1 MKISPKLNLL
11 KYLLNKLLSIIL
23 ILGLTSS
30 TFFCSKEKE
39 IESPK
44 VIDGV
49 IDLRKWNFNED
60 GIVKLDGNWEFYES
74 QLLDNSDFK
83 KLDKPKMTGYIQVPK
98 KWSDTQLNLKNS
110 DGMGYGTYR
119 LRVLIQPKVKIS
131 LKYKTIG
138 SSFNLYFNDKNLLHI
153 GKVGETKDK
162 YLPDWIPGVLEIEDI
177 ETENDLII
185 QVSNFSVRG
194 GGIWD
199 SLIIGGTSKIV
210 LRREIALSR
219 DTFFCGSLLM
229 IGLYHIANYYFRRKD
244 KSNIL
249 FGIFCLLMSLRSILI
264 EEIIIRK
271 LFPEIPWIVIANLE
285 YFTFFFAVPIFVSYI
300 RSCFPDEFNLKIY
313 KYIILSSS
321 IICFSWIIAP
331 IHIYTI
337 LLRPLQIITIFS
349 SFYVFSTALRA
360 LKNNRDGAYI
370 FSVVTFISILFVIN
384 DVLHNFKIINTGY
397 YSTIAWFFFIFTQAY
412 LLSKRASSAMSRV
425 EDLTENLERQV
436 KSRTRELSL
445 ERDNLINA
453 NMEIEKLSESRKRLS
468 MIGEMASGIVHD
480 IKNPISTIK
489 TFTDLVKNDDITEIE
504 KKEYLSYIAREI
516 DRLSDLAYDIL
527 DFSKG
532 NIQIY
537 PELVNPAEL
546 LKEVYQFIKIDFDH
560 SQISINLEILTDTII
575 YMDKERIRRVIIN
588 LANNAR
594 EEMNDG
600 LKNYLFIIKLYK
612 TPNYIVFEFIDNGNG
627 LREEVKNKIFE
638 AFYSEGKIKGTGLG
652 LYMCKTI
659 IDAHKGKI
667 EYQTEI
673 GVGTTF
679 YLYLPII
686 KE

>member
-1 MKISPKLNLL
+1 MKISNKFNLL
-11 KYLLNKLLSIIL
+11 KYLINKPQSIIL
-23 ILGLTSS
+23 ILVIFSFINS
-30 TFFCSKEKE
+30 CSKVKE
-39 IESPK
+39 VESPK
-44 VIDGV
+44 AIDGV
-49 IDLRKWNFNED
+49 IDLRKWNFIEN

-74 QLLDNSDFK
+74 QLLNYSDFK
-83 KLDKPKMTGYIQVPK
+83 NLDKSKMTGYIQVPK
-98 KWSDTQLNLKNS
+98 KWSDTQLSLKNS
-110 DGMGYGTYR
+110 NGMGYGTYR
-119 LRVLIQPKVKIS
+119 LRLLIEPNTKIS

-138 SSFNLYFNDKNLLHI
+138 SAFKLYFNDKNLLNI

-162 YLPDWIPGVLEIEDI
+162 YIPDWIPGVLEIENLESEI
-177 ETENDLII
+177 DLII
-185 QVSNFSVRG
+185 QVSNFSVMG
-194 GGIWD
+194 GGICD
-199 SLIIGGTSKIV
+199 SLIIGETSNIIV
-210 LRREIALSR
+210 RREIALSK

-249 FGIFCLLMSLRSILI
+249 FGIFCILMSLRSVLI

-271 LFPEIPWIVIANLE
+271 LYPEIPWIVIANLE
-285 YFTFFFAVPIFVSYI
+285 YFTFFFAVPIFISYI
-300 RSCFPDEFNLKIY
+300 RSCFPDEFNIKIY
-313 KYIILSSS
+313 KYIILCCS

-337 LLRPLQIITIFS
+337 LLRPLQVITILS

-360 LKNNRDGAYI
+360 LKNDRDGAYI
-370 FSVVTFISILFVIN
+370 FSIVTFISILFVIN

-436 KSRTRELSL
+436 ISRTRELSL

-453 NMEIEKLSESRKRLS
+453 NKEIEKLSESRKRLS

-532 NIQIY
+532 IIQIY

-560 SQISINLEILTDTII
+560 TQINIKLEIITDTVI
-575 YMDKERIRRVIIN
+575 YIDKERIRRVIIN

-594 EEMNDG
+594 EEMSDG
-600 LKNYLFIIKLYK
+600 IKNYLFTMKVYK
-612 TPNYIVFEFIDNGNG
+612 IPNYIVFEFIDNGNG

-667 EYQTEI
+667 EYQTEV
-673 GVGTTF
+673 GVGTSF
-679 YLYLPII
+679 SLYLPII
-686 KE
+686 NT